1 MTPPTR
7 LVLPAPAKLNLF
19 LHVTGRRADGY
30 HELESV
36 FVPITLADTVTLTL
50 RKDGQIRLIDPPS
63 GLTEENDLACRAAR
77 AFQLAAGTTLG
88 VDIHL
93 KKAIPQGGGL
103 GGGSSDAATTL
114 LGLNRL
120 WSLSQTRDQL
130 RAVGAKLGADVP
142 FFIFGQPAFASGV
155 GERLLAMS
163 IPSDDYVVA
172 FPGVGVATASVFAD
186 LSLTRNTSST
196 AKSVFVKS
204 YGHNDLQPIA
214 ERLQPRISALRSV
227 FIQAGAEPR
236 MTGSGACV
244 FAPSRDATSARAL
257 AAHLRSANWQC
268 WAVKSIAR
276 HPLFSFAS
284 DRIASVNGAII

>member
-1 MTPPTR
+1 MTAPTR

-50 RKDGQIRLIDPPS
+50 RDDGQIRLIDPPP
-63 GLTEENDLACRAAR
+63 GLNEENDLACRAAR
-77 AFQLAAGTTLG
+77 SMQRATGTTFG

-93 KKAIPQGGGL
+93 KKVIPQGGGL

-120 WSLSQTRDQL
+120 WSLGQTRDQL
-130 RAVGAKLGADVP
+130 RAIGATLGADVP

-155 GERLLAMS
+155 GERLLATS
-163 IPSDDYVVA
+163 LPPNHYVVA

-186 LSLTRNTSST
+186 ANLMRNTPS
-196 AKSVFVKS
+196 AEKNVFAEN
-204 YGHNDLQPIA
+204 YGHNDLQPVA
-214 ERLQPRISALRSV
+214 ERLQPRISALCDA
-227 FIQAGAEPR
+227 FIRARAYPR

-244 FAPSRDATSARAL
+244 FAPTSDASSAQAV
-257 AAHLRSANWQC
+257 ATHLRGANWQC
-268 WAVKSIAR
+268 WAVKSIAY
-276 HPLFSFAS
+276 HPLIGFAP
-284 DRIASVNGAII
+284 G

>member
-1 MTPPTR
+1 MTALTR

-30 HELESV
+30 HTLESV

-50 RKDGQIRLIDPPS
+50 RDDGQIRLIDPPP
-63 GLTEENDLACRAAR
+63 GLSEENDLACRAAR
-77 AFQLAAGTTLG
+77 ALQLATAAKLG

-93 KKAIPQGGGL
+93 KKVIPQGGGL

-120 WSLSQTRDQL
+120 WSLGQTRDQV
-130 RAVGAKLGADVP
+130 REIAAKLGADVP

-155 GERLLAMS
+155 GERLLAIS
-163 IPSDDYVVA
+163 LPLSHYVVA
-172 FPGVGVATASVFAD
+172 FPGVGVATARVFSD
-186 LSLTRNTSST
+186 PDLTRNTPST
-196 AKSVFVKS
+196 TNNVFVENH
-204 YGHNDLQPIA
+204 GHNDLQPVA
-214 ERLQPRISALRSV
+214 LRMQPRISALCDAFV
-227 FIQAGAEPR
+227 QAGTKPR

-244 FAPSRDATSARAL
+244 FARSVNAASARTL
-257 AAHLRSANWQC
+257 AADLGGANWPC

-276 HPLFSFAS
+276 HPLISFAP
-284 DRIASVNGAII
+284 G

>member
-1 MTPPTR
+1 MTTSTR

-19 LHVTGRRADGY
+19 LHVTGRGADGY

-50 RKDGQIRLIDPPS
+50 REDGQIRLIDAPP
-63 GLTEENDLACRAAR
+63 GLNEENDLACRAAR
-77 AFQLAAGTTLG
+77 ALQLATAIQLG

-93 KKAIPQGGGL
+93 HKVIPQSGGL

-120 WSLSQTRDQL
+120 WALGQTRDQL

-155 GERLLAMS
+155 GERLLAVS
-163 IPSDDYVVA
+163 KPPSNYVVA

-186 LSLTRNTSST
+186 ANLTRNTPGT
-196 AKSVFVKS
+196 TKSVFATN
-204 YGHNDLQPIA
+204 YGHNDLQPVA
-214 ERLQPRISALRSV
+214 ERIQPGISALCDA
-227 FIQAGAEPR
+227 FTHNGAQPR

-244 FAPSRDATSARAL
+244 FAPCQNATSAQTL
-257 AAHLRSANWQC
+257 ATHLRSANWQC
-268 WAVKSIAR
+268 WAVKSIDH
-276 HPLFSFAS
+276 HPLISFAP
-284 DRIASVNGAII
+284 G

>member
-1 MTPPTR
+1 MTAPTQ
-7 LVLPAPAKLNLF
+7 LVLPAPGKLNLF

-50 RKDGQIRLIDPPS
+50 REDGQIRLIDAPP
-63 GLTEENDLACRAAR
+63 GLNEENDLACRAAR
-77 AFQLAAGTTLG
+77 ALQLATATQLG

-93 KKAIPQGGGL
+93 HKVIPQSGGL

-120 WSLSQTRDQL
+120 WALGQTRDQL

-155 GERLLAMS
+155 GERLLAVS
-163 IPSDDYVVA
+163 KPPSNYVVA

-186 LSLTRNTSST
+186 ANLTRNTQS
-196 AKSVFVKS
+196 AEKNVFPEDC
-204 YGHNDLQPIA
+204 GHNDLQPVA
-214 ERLQPRISALRSV
+214 ERLQPRISALCDA
-227 FIQAGAEPR
+227 FTHTDAKPR
-236 MTGSGACV
+236 MTGSGSCV
-244 FAPSRDATSARAL
+244 FAPTVSASSAQNL
-257 AAHLRSANWQC
+257 AAALGRANWQC
-268 WAVKSIAR
+268 WAVKSIDH
-276 HPLFSFAS
+276 HPLISFAP
-284 DRIASVNGAII
+284 G